1 VSANGAVLRS
11 DLTGQIR
18 IKPELSGMPNL
29 SLGLNDRLQLESPLP
44 GTALVSSLSLFV
56 YYYYYVVFVVVVV
69 IMLFLLLLSLFR

>member
-29 SLGLNDRLQLESPLP
+29 SLGLNDRLQLEDSLT

-56 YYYYYVVFVVVVV
+56 YYFYYHYYVVFVIVV
-69 IMLFLLLLSLFR
+69 IV